1 MSRIPPHIGLIHFI
15 GIGGIGMSGIAEVL
29 HNLGYQVQ
37 GSDLNENANVERLS
51 KMGIKTFI
59 GHDAKQVEKADVV
72 VVSSD
77 IPAKN
82 PELQEARHKLIPVVR
97 RAEMLGELMR
107 FKSSIAVAGTHGKT
121 TTTSLVSHLLDKAGI
136 DPTVINGGI
145 INTYNTNAH
154 VGEGDWMVVE
164 ADESDGSFLKLPA
177 TIGIITN
184 IDPEH
189 LSYYGDFERLKL
201 AFENFILNLPFYGYG
216 VLCIDHPTV
225 QALIPHVTERRIIT
239 YGTNPQAN
247 VRATN
252 IELRNDGSH
261 FTVEIKTRKMAQA
274 RIIKDIHLPMMGHH
288 NVLNALSAIT
298 IGHEM
303 GFDDQTIIEGMGSF
317 KGVKRRFTKT
327 GEVEGITFIDD
338 YGHHPVEIEAVLKA
352 GRQATSGRVIAVFQ
366 PHRYTRVADLF
377 EDFCHSFNDAD
388 SVIVTDIYSAR
399 EEPIEGISKESIVE
413 GLRMHGHRHAIAL
426 DSKNDL
432 AGLIKQNA
440 KPDDF
445 VICLGAGDIT
455 KWAYELPDQVADLMG
470 VKPKREA
477 SHS

>member
-1 MSRIPPHIGLIHFI
+1 MSHIPQHTGLIHFI

-29 HNLGYQVQ
+29 HNLGYKVQ
-37 GSDLNENANVERLS
+37 GSDLSDNPNVQRLS
-51 KMGIKTFI
+51 KIGIKTFI
-59 GHDAKQVEKADVV
+59 GHDAKHVHKADAVV
-72 VVSSD
+72 ISSD

-82 PELQEARHKLIPVVR
+82 PELQEARQKLIPVVR

-107 FKSSIAVAGTHGKT
+107 FKSSVAVAGTHGKT
-121 TTTSLVSHLLDKAGI
+121 TTTSLVAHLFDTAGL

-154 VGEGDWMVVE
+154 VGDGDWMVVE

-177 TIGIITN
+177 TVGIVTN

-189 LSYYGDFERLKL
+189 LSYYGDFDRLKL

-247 VRATN
+247 VRATHV
-252 IELRNDGSH
+252 ELRNDGAH
-261 FTVEIKTRKMAQA
+261 YNVEIKTRKMSQA
-274 RIIKDIHLPMMGHH
+274 RIIEGLHLPMMGNH
-288 NVLNALSAIT
+288 NVLNSLAAIT

-303 GFDDQTIIEGMGSF
+303 GFDDATIIKAIGSF

-327 GEVEGITFIDD
+327 GEVDGITFIDD

-352 GRQATSGRVIAVFQ
+352 GRQASPGRVIAVFQ

-377 EDFCHSFNDAD
+377 EEFCHAFNDAD

-399 EEPIEGISKESIVE
+399 EEPIEGISKESLVE
-413 GLRMHGHRHAIAL
+413 GLRLHGHRHVIAL
-426 DSKNDL
+426 DTRDDL
-432 AGLIKQNA
+432 PTLIQQNA
-440 KPDDF
+440 KSDDY

-455 KWAYELPDQVADLMG
+455 KWAHELPDEVAHLKG
-470 VKPKREA
+470 IKSKKEA
-477 SHS
+477 HH

>member
-1 MSRIPPHIGLIHFI
+1 MSRIPQHIGLIHFI

-29 HNLGYQVQ
+29 HNLGYKVQ
-37 GSDLNENANVERLS
+37 GSDLNDNPNVQRLT
-51 KMGIKTFI
+51 KMGITTFI
-59 GHDAKQVEKADVV
+59 GHDAAHVEHADVV
-72 VVSSD
+72 VISSD
-77 IPAKN
+77 IPEKN
-82 PELQEARHKLIPVVR
+82 PELQEARQKLIPVVR

-121 TTTSLVSHLLDKAGI
+121 TTTSLVANLLDYAKV

-145 INTYNTNAH
+145 INSYNTNAH
-154 VGEGDWMVVE
+154 VGEGEWMVVE

-177 TIGIITN
+177 TVGIITN

-189 LSYYGDFERLKL
+189 LAFYGDFERLKL
-201 AFENFILNLPFYGYG
+201 AFESFILSIPFYGYG

-225 QALIPHVTERRIIT
+225 QALIPHVSERRIIT

-247 VRATN
+247 VRATDV
-252 IELRNDGSH
+252 ELKNDGAH
-261 FTVEIKTRKMAQA
+261 FSVEIKTRKMAQP
-274 RIIKDIHLPMMGHH
+274 RIIEDIHLPMMGHH
-288 NVLNALSAIT
+288 NVLNALAAIT

-303 GFDDQTIIEGMGSF
+303 GFDDETIIKGMGGF

-327 GEVEGITFIDD
+327 GEVKGITFIDD

-352 GRQATSGRVIAVFQ
+352 GRQASSGRVIAVFQ

-377 EDFCHSFNDAD
+377 EEFCHSFNDAD

-426 DSKNDL
+426 DSQNDL
-432 AGLIKQNA
+432 PALIQQNA
-440 KPDDF
+440 KADDF

-455 KWAYELPDQVADLMG
+455 KWAYALPDQVAELMG
-470 VKPKREA
+470 IEPSKEA
-477 SHS
+477 GNS